1 MLIHHIL
8 LKKTDLVNLKSDA
21 DKLDIDKLKNIPNNL
36 SNLQSEVDKLDIG
49 KLETASVDLENEVIK
64 KIEYNE
70 LLKRVNNISTID
82 NNDLVKK
89 TAENFT
95 IRLKQAS
102 LASKNYI
109 ANFVKKFPQIKQNM
123 YWLKAN

>member
-49 KLETASVDLENEVIK
+49 KLETASVDLENEVSK

-89 TAENFT
+89 NSRKFYNKIKTSKFS
-95 IRLKQAS
+95 KQK
-102 LASKNYI
+102 LYC
-109 ANFVKKFPQIKQNM
+109 
-123 YWLKAN
+123 

>member
-95 IRLKQAS
+95 IRLKQAN

>member
-49 KLETASVDLENEVIK
+49 KLETASVDLENEVVK

-95 IRLKQAS
+95 IRLKQAN